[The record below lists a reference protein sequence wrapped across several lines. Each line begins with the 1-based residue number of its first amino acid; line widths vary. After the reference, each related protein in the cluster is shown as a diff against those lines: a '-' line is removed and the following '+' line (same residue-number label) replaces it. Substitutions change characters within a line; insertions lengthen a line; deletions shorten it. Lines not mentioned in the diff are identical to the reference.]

1 MRSQLMITYCRV
13 ATHRRLA
20 VTALYFLSN
29 LAGRLPRYNAHMGRA
44 RALETMNVGGV
55 K

>member
-1 MRSQLMITYCRV
+1 MKLIANLRAAAHRS
-13 ATHRRLA
+13 LA
-20 VTALYFLSN
+20 VGALHSHSN
-29 LAGRLPRYNAHMGRA
+29 LASRLVRYNAHMRCA

>member
-1 MRSQLMITYCRV
+1 MNLLTQLRV
-13 ATHRRLA
+13 SVHRRLA
-20 VTALYFLSN
+20 VGAMYFLSN
-29 LAGRLPRYNAHMGRA
+29 LAGRLPRYNAHIWRA